1 MQPSFANA
9 RYRDHSTSFALSPND
24 VVATRRL
31 RDEFAR
37 FWSQVVED
45 PRAHFDRFISATP
58 IADGVSFREVT
69 DPSAP
74 GWWCEPA
81 GARPNSVVLHLH
93 GGAYTKGSARAFRG
107 LASQIAVRT
116 RRAVFTL
123 DYPLAPEARLPV
135 ALNMTAATVD
145 RLCTTHD
152 SVAIVGDSAGGG
164 LALASLTHEAL
175 PDAVVLFSPW
185 TDLTLSGASMIDP
198 SIHDPLLA
206 HERLAESTRAY
217 LGDEAADDPSA
228 SPLFDIP
235 RRLPRLLIQVGTNE
249 VLLDDARRYVA
260 AARRTGHDVQLEE
273 YEGLHHVFQLNVAE
287 LEAARQ
293 ALDRAARFLAS

>member
-9 RYRDHSTSFALSPND
+9 RYRDHSTSFALSPAD

-31 RDEFAR
+31 RDEFAQ
-37 FWSQVVED
+37 FWSQTGED
-45 PRAHFDRFISATP
+45 PRAQFDRFIAATP
-58 IADGVSFREVT
+58 VANGVRFREVT

-74 GWWCEPA
+74 GVWSEPA
-81 GARPNSVVLHLH
+81 GATPNAVILHLH
-93 GGAYTKGSARAFRG
+93 GGSYTKGSAGAFRG

-123 DYPLAPEARLPV
+123 DYPLAPEAPLPA

-152 SVAIVGDSAGGG
+152 AVGIVGDSAGGG
-164 LALASLTHEAL
+164 LALAALTHEAL
-175 PDAVVLFSPW
+175 PDAIVLFSPW
-185 TDLTLSGASMIDP
+185 TDLTLSGASMHEP

-206 HERLAESTRAY
+206 HDRLAESARAY

-235 RRLPRLLIQVGTNE
+235 RRLPRLLIQVGTDE
-249 VLLDDARRYVA
+249 ILLDDARRYVA
-260 AARRTGHDVQLEE
+260 AARRTGHDVLLEE
-273 YEGLHHVFQLNVAE
+273 YEGLHHVFQLNVAD
-287 LEAARQ
+287 LEASRQ
-293 ALDRAARFLAS
+293 ALDRAARFLAP